1 MIVTVFWMF
10 YLHPKKALKN
20 DKLGLLVMCLSHIVR
35 PAMFVVYGGTSF
47 AHAYSLMIAAYWLTS
62 KSSGR
67 LCDTAGRLKSRMTIM
82 SHLCLR
88 DYCG

>member
-1 MIVTVFWMF
+1 VACCLQAITFLPLTTMIVTVFWMF

-47 AHAYSLMIAAYWLTS
+47 AHAYLLMIAAYWLTS
-62 KSSGR
+62 KSSGC
-67 LCDTAGRLKSRMTIM
+67 LCDTAG
-82 SHLCLR
+82 
-88 DYCG
+88 